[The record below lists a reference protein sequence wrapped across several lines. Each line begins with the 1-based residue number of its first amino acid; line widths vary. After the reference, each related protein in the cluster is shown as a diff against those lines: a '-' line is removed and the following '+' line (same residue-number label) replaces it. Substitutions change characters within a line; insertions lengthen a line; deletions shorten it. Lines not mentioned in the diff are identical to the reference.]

1 MRTLPAIALLLT
13 VAQLGACQ
21 SAKPV
26 EEAPKQAGLE
36 VLPNL
41 PLPPD
46 GTLLTT
52 QSSPEAMS
60 VVSVTE
66 VSVDSVLAYYR
77 VILGKEPFRLINE
90 TTTTDSITSFYVEQ
104 AGPSLWITVQRNGP
118 NGSMDVIAGAA
129 ADTSAAGK
137 AKAAAAAKEPL
148 PDAVPTGGTKPRP

>member
-21 SAKPV
+21 SAKPA

-46 GTLLTT
+46 GTPLTT

-66 VSVDSVLAYYR
+66 IGVDSVLNYYR
-77 VILGKEPFRLINE
+77 MILGKEPFRLINE
-90 TTTTDSITSFYVEQ
+90 TTADSITSFYVEQ
-104 AGPSLWITVQRNGP
+104 DGPSLWITVQRNGAK
-118 NGSMDVIAGAA
+118 GSMVVIAGA
-129 ADTSAAGK
+129 ADTSAASK
-137 AKAAAAAKEPL
+137 TKAAAGKEPL
-148 PDAVPTGGTKPRP
+148 PEAVPTGGTKPRP

>member
-21 SAKPV
+21 SAKPA

-41 PLPPD
+41 PLPPE

-66 VSVDSVLAYYR
+66 VAVDSVLTYYR
-77 VILGKEPFRLINE
+77 MILGKEPFRLINE
-90 TTTTDSITSFYVEQ
+90 TTADSITSFYVEQ
-104 AGPSLWITVQRNGP
+104 DGPSLWITVQRNGP
-118 NGSMDVIAGAA
+118 KGSMVVIAGAA
-129 ADTSAAGK
+129 ADTTAAGK
-137 AKAAAAAKEPL
+137 VKAAAGKEPL
-148 PDAVPTGGTKPRP
+148 PEALPTGGTKPRP